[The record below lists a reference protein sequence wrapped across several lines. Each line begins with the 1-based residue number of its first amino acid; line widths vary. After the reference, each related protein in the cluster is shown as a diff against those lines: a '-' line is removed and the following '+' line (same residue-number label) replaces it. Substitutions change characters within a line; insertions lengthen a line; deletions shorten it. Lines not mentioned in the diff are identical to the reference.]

1 MAHDVFISYSSADKP
16 TADATC
22 ATLESKGLRC
32 WIAPR
37 DILPGEEWGG
47 AIVRAIANA
56 RALVLIFS
64 SRANTSKQIVR
75 EVERA
80 VNHGI
85 PVIPLRTENVM
96 PTDSLEYFINT
107 PHWLDAFSPPLQDHL
122 DYLAD
127 VLKHIVDGKQSPH
140 TVLSRPVLVFPWRR
154 VALGAIAVAVFL
166 TVGAAVWLGTR
177 FIVAKEEPPSQEQV
191 TLAQHVRQPSP
202 PPPSAPSPAVTSP
215 GDMASL
221 LSQIGTANLSTTRM
235 TVSDVDGIYQV
246 LGCEGLVEARNLIY
260 RGRRLT
266 VPSAERLQAAS
277 GSDNERA
284 LNEIERANV
293 DAIKSYGH
301 RAGCS

>member
-1 MAHDVFISYSSADKP
+1 MTHDVFISYSSADKP
-16 TADATC
+16 TADAAC

-56 RALVLIFS
+56 RALVLVFS

-85 PVIPLRTENVM
+85 PVIPLRIENVM

-107 PHWLDAFSPPLQDHL
+107 PHWLDAFNPPLQDHL

-127 VLKHIVDGKQSPH
+127 VLKHIVDGTQSPR
-140 TVLSRPVLVFPWRR
+140 TVLSPPAPVFPWRR
-154 VALGAIAVAVFL
+154 VALGAMGVAVL
-166 TVGAAVWLGTR
+166 LIVGAAVWFATR
-177 FIVAKEEPPSQEQV
+177 LTAAKEEPPSQEQV

-215 GDMASL
+215 GEMASL
-221 LSQIGTANLSTTRM
+221 LSQIGASDLSTTRM
-235 TVSDVDGIYQV
+235 SVSDVDGIYQV

-260 RGRRLT
+260 LGRHLAI
-266 VPSAERLQAAS
+266 PSAERLQVA
-277 GSDNERA
+277 GNETA

-293 DAIKSYGH
+293 DAIQSYGQ
-301 RAGCS
+301 RAGCR